1 MILKGKGSVTI
12 QQGICLLAGLGFL
25 LACHW
30 VQDPSQS
37 IQQAPPTLENSHQQL
52 EDPST
57 ELTQLLCQAREL
69 GMLRFDLADSLIHLD
84 KDSIGYSLLMKRGDL
99 LRQQSEELA
108 VRIKQ
113 VQKVYY
119 LYWGIHSTL
128 AHADSL
134 LVVMVREQC
143 PESYSSSWEQ

>member
-1 MILKGKGSVTI
+1 
-12 QQGICLLAGLGFL
+12 
-25 LACHW
+25 
-30 VQDPSQS
+30 
-37 IQQAPPTLENSHQQL
+37 
-52 EDPST
+52 
-57 ELTQLLCQAREL
+57 
-69 GMLRFDLADSLIHLD
+69 MLRFDLADSLIHLD